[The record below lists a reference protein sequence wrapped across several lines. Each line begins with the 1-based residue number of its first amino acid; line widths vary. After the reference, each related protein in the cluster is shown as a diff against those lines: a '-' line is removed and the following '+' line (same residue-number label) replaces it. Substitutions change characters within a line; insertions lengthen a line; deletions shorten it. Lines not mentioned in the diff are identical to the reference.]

1 MDSVTGSRAA
11 LAARTLLLPAA
22 PLLAAAAFVRLGP
35 WPPDLHVRAVLV
47 AGGLSAAAWLFLDR
61 PKSLAPARLCLHLA
75 TVAACGWIFWQY
87 AAWWLSQLPADP
99 VRAALSFPR
108 LLSRHLDWLERN
120 HGTLAAMTP
129 LLAPAA
135 GALAAGLALAEV
147 RRLAARLAFRGADR
161 RRARSRL
168 HGAARFMPT
177 KNIRRLTRA
186 PGGLILGAETKSPR
200 SRLVSYPLSGAAL
213 TLAPP
218 RTGKTATVALN
229 LLRPGGAGFG
239 GSTVVIDPR
248 GELWCVTARRRA
260 ETGRRTLLLDPFGV
274 VARLKADWPE
284 LDDLP
289 AEPVRWNPLD
299 FVRAGPEGVGD
310 LDTLLDALLTPPTT
324 SSDASRHFHE
334 AARAIIGGFVALVR
348 FGPGPDEFRRLQTVR
363 QALLEPP
370 EHAEM
375 IARIMSAFPE
385 IGHGRVGEALARM
398 SRVGPAEAGSNF
410 STVANQLD
418 WLRLPELLDSTA
430 ASDFDARGVCDGNT
444 DLYVVVP
451 PRLLEQARAW
461 IRLWIAVPNAVAAE
475 RIGPDRPDL
484 LIVLD
489 EMPRLGYLKPVVD
502 AFTTAAGAGLHFWC
516 IAQTLSALEEAYG
529 AKPTA
534 MIVDNSELIQILGF
548 PQTAHRDA
556 ERFSAAI
563 GDATFRAPSGDGGP
577 GGDGEKVVRERL
589 VPVHDLLSMDSDT
602 QYVVAAPRGLPRDA
616 LRLAHARHWRR
627 RDVKG
632 ADANPY
638 VLRKG

>member
-1 MDSVTGSRAA
+1 VEAGIDGA
-11 LAARTLLLPAA
+11 LGKMELFKGTWKQWQLERSQADQAEIPTSAEAEP
-22 PLLAAAAFVRLGP
+22 
-35 WPPDLHVRAVLV
+35 
-47 AGGLSAAAWLFLDR
+47 SAA
-61 PKSLAPARLCLHLA
+61 
-75 TVAACGWIFWQY
+75 Q
-87 AAWWLSQLPADP
+87 
-99 VRAALSFPR
+99 
-108 LLSRHLDWLERN
+108 
-120 HGTLAAMTP
+120 
-129 LLAPAA
+129 
-135 GALAAGLALAEV
+135 AEWE
-147 RRLAARLAFRGADR
+147 R
-161 RRARSRL
+161 RRS
-168 HGAARFMPT
+168 
-177 KNIRRLTRA
+177 
-186 PGGLILGAETKSPR
+186 
-200 SRLVSYPLSGAAL
+200 
-213 TLAPP
+213 
-218 RTGKTATVALN
+218 
-229 LLRPGGAGFG
+229 
-239 GSTVVIDPR
+239 
-248 GELWCVTARRRA
+248 ARRR
-260 ETGRRTLLLDPFGV
+260 RR
-274 VARLKADWPE
+274 
-284 LDDLP
+284 
-289 AEPVRWNPLD
+289 
-299 FVRAGPEGVGD
+299 
-310 LDTLLDALLTPPTT
+310 
-324 SSDASRHFHE
+324 
-334 AARAIIGGFVALVR
+334 
-348 FGPGPDEFRRLQTVR
+348 
-363 QALLEPP
+363 
-370 EHAEM
+370 HAE
-375 IARIMSAFPE
+375 R
-385 IGHGRVGEALARM
+385 
-398 SRVGPAEAGSNF
+398 PAEAGANF

-475 RIGPDRPDL
+475 RIGSDRPDL